1 MPSLKAFWLD
11 AQADGQKASA
21 RGLKKGMVQI
31 TKNIR
36 LINPKKKSDLIA
48 PFLNI
53 LFHTLEL
60 I

>member
-36 LINPKKKSDLIA
+36 LINPKKRAI
-48 PFLNI
+48 
-53 LFHTLEL
+53 
-60 I
+60 